1 MSLGAFSTPVPVAL
15 ARAAGYAED
24 DLREH
29 AAGLLQA
36 VGGIPRP
43 GSRVLVKPNLLSADN
58 EGLVCTHPLVVR
70 AVCLVLLDAGCGV
83 TVADSP
89 GFGTASRVARK
100 IGLETALAD
109 LDLTVTTLARPTPVT
124 TSFGARVG
132 VSRDALEQ
140 DCILN
145 LPRLKAH
152 KQMRISGAVKNLF
165 GTVVGMRKPLLHHL
179 HGDKG
184 VRFESVL
191 LEVADHLPPT
201 TSLLDGIV
209 SMHVTGPICG
219 EPNATEFLAAS
230 VSPVALD
237 TAVYSMLGLAAGDVP
252 LWNEALRRHLPGSD
266 AADLTYPLASPNEFD
281 LSMFQ
286 APADLKPQTFNP
298 LRLAHGACRRVL
310 ARIG

>member
-1 MSLGAFSTPVPVAL
+1 MSLGAYSTPVPVAL
-15 ARAAGYAED
+15 SRTAEYAEG
-24 DLREH
+24 DLREKV
-29 AAGLLQA
+29 AALLLAIGGL
-36 VGGIPRP
+36 PRP

-58 EGLVCTHPLVVR
+58 GGLVCTHPLVVR

-100 IGLETALAD
+100 IGLEAALAD
-109 LDLTVTTLARPTPVT
+109 LDLPVTTLGRPTPVT
-124 TSFGARVG
+124 ISFGARVG

-165 GTVVGMRKPLLHHL
+165 GTVVGMRKPLLHHQ

-191 LEVADHLPPT
+191 LEIADHLPPT
-201 TSLLDGIV
+201 TSILDGIV
-209 SMHVTGPICG
+209 SMHGTGPICG
-219 EPNATEFLAAS
+219 EPCATGLLAAS
-230 VSPVALD
+230 ISPVALD

-252 LWNEALRRHLPGSD
+252 LWNEARRRHLPGSE
-266 AADLTYPLASPNEFD
+266 ATDLNYPLAGPNEFD
-281 LSMFQ
+281 LARFR
-286 APADLKPQTFNP
+286 APEELTPQTFNP
-298 LRLAHGACRRVL
+298 VRLAHGACRRVL